1 MGIVAKMN
9 YDDLRP
15 IDKIQLDVM
24 ESFRNTLIT
33 PDEALNVLLSISL
46 SIAQELREN
55 KLKEIN
61 RLSTSLKLNRIS
73 DEHLITEIDYILNR
87 LNEIKNLQQGDINE
101 NFN

>member
-24 ESFRNTLIT
+24 ESFRNTLIS

-46 SIAQELREN
+46 SIAKELREN
-55 KLKEIN
+55 KLKDFSYNGLGI
-61 RLSTSLKLNRIS
+61 T
-73 DEHLITEIDYILNR
+73 DEHLISEIDYILNR
-87 LNEIKNLQQGDINE
+87 LNDIKNTQEGDQHE